1 MIRFRT
7 RTSYVMIVPAFLLAG
22 VTSAQAQVAG
32 FSQVRDAAPGKF
44 FDAATSAPS
53 VANGNQLNIGLN
65 TGSDPLTFVSNEF
78 RASTQSFTNR
88 MADDTISFV
97 VTAPAGFY
105 VASLTYIQVG
115 TASTA
120 RTAQQNGNSQ
130 WTVAGFPAVIGEYA
144 GNPTV
149 TGVVDLTPLQPSSVP
164 VSITVS
170 LFAGPTGD
178 ITITT
183 ASVVADIKPLVAP
196 RDGTV
201 GGGIPQG
208 APGGGVNDPAPPPP
222 PAVGDDAGGDRGRGR
237 DEDEARRG
245 NQGNGRG
252 QGGRESG
259 RGSGR

>member
-1 MIRFRT
+1 MIRFGARI
-7 RTSYVMIVPAFLLAG
+7 SFIFIVPALLLAG
-22 VTSAQAQVAG
+22 VTGAQAQVAT
-32 FSQVRDAAPGKF
+32 FSQLRDAAPGKF
-44 FDAATSAPS
+44 FDATTSAPS
-53 VANGNQLNIGLN
+53 GANANQLNIGLN
-65 TGSDPLTFVSNEF
+65 TGSDPFTFVSNEF
-78 RASTQSFTNR
+78 RASTLAFTNR

-105 VASLTYIQVG
+105 VASLTYSQVG

-130 WTVAGFPAVIGEYA
+130 WTVGGFPAIIGEYA

-149 TGVVDLTPLQPSSVP
+149 TGVVDLTALQPSSVP

-178 ITITT
+178 IALTS
-183 ASVVADIKPLVAP
+183 ASVVADIKPLGVP
-196 RDGTV
+196 RDGTA
-201 GGGIPQG
+201 GGGIPQTPPG
-208 APGGGVNDPAPPPP
+208 AGNPPP
-222 PAVGDDAGGDRGRGR
+222 PAADNGDAGGDRGRGR

>member
-7 RTSYVMIVPAFLLAG
+7 LTSYIIAVPALLLAG
-22 VTSAQAQVAG
+22 VTGAQAQVAT
-32 FSQVRDAAPGKF
+32 FSELHDAAAGKS
-44 FDAATSAPS
+44 FDATTSAPS
-53 VANGNQLNIGLN
+53 AANANQLNIGLN
-65 TGSDPLTFVSNEF
+65 TGFDAFTFISNEF
-78 RASTQSFTNR
+78 RASTLPGFSR

-105 VASLTYIQVG
+105 VASLAYSQQG
-115 TASTA
+115 TANTS
-120 RTAQQNGNSQ
+120 RTAVQFGNSQ
-130 WTVAGFPAVIGEYA
+130 WTVAGFPAIIGEYA

-149 TGVVDLTPLQPSSVP
+149 SSVVDLTALQPASVP

-170 LFAGPTGD
+170 LVAGPTGD
-178 ITITT
+178 IALSS
-183 ASVVADIKPLVAP
+183 ASVVATLKPLGVP

-208 APGGGVNDPAPPPP
+208 GPTGGVNDPAPPP
-222 PAVGDDAGGDRGRGR
+222 AAGEDANRGRGR
-237 DEDEARRG
+237 DEGEDRRG

-259 RGSGR
+259 RGSDR